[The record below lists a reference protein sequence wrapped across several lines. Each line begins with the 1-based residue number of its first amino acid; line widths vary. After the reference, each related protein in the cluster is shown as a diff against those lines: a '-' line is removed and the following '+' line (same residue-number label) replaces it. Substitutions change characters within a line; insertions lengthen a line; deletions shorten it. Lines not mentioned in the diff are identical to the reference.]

1 MLRIVAILF
10 LSFQILILVFYN
22 YYSDQSPPNF
32 VITMHILFHTVRQLF
47 LRSTNC
53 IRFDL
58 NIYIMIFII
67 SRCSNTF
74 SSFQIIDTN
83 EKLIKS
89 NAINILNQKIKI
101 LNRITNED
109 YILKNKFIFNS
120 SVASHIRHAINH
132 FQSVI
137 KSNNLHNDNHNN
149 HNNHNNN
156 NKDEIINYDERVRD
170 SIIEKDKI
178 LAIEIINEIKN
189 DISTINMK
197 KDVIMSFM
205 SDSECN
211 FKEYHVH
218 SNIGNS

>member
-1 MLRIVAILF
+1 
-10 LSFQILILVFYN
+10 
-22 YYSDQSPPNF
+22 
-32 VITMHILFHTVRQLF
+32 
-47 LRSTNC
+47 
-53 IRFDL
+53 
-58 NIYIMIFII
+58 MIFII
-67 SRCSNTF
+67 SRGSNTF
-74 SSFQIIDTN
+74 SSFQMIDTN
-83 EKLIKS
+83 EKLIQS

-101 LNRITNED
+101 LNKITNED
-109 YILKNKFIFNS
+109 YILKNNFIFNS

-137 KSNNLHNDNHNN
+137 KSNNLHNNN
-149 HNNHNNN
+149 HN
-156 NKDEIINYDERVRD
+156 NKDEIINYDERARN

-178 LAIEIINEIKN
+178 VAIEIINEIKN

-218 SNIGNS
+218 SNIGNK